1 MDIAFKILSFGI
13 PFAIEA
19 YKKGKEETKF
29 FEILPWEYNK
39 EIKLAEERKKNGDTF
54 NPSYEEYINILKKG
68 YSENKKMK
76 IKWERHFSKSQWT
89 VFAE

>member
-29 FEILPWEYNK
+29 FEILPGEYNK
-39 EIKLAEERKKNGDTF
+39 EIKLAEERKKKWR
-54 NPSYEEYINILKKG
+54 YI
-68 YSENKKMK
+68 
-76 IKWERHFSKSQWT
+76 
-89 VFAE
+89 

>member
-29 FEILPWEYNK
+29 FEILPGEYNK
-39 EIKLAEERKKNGDTF
+39 EIKLAEERKKM
-54 NPSYEEYINILKKG
+54 EIHLIQVMKNILI
-68 YSENKKMK
+68 Y
-76 IKWERHFSKSQWT
+76 
-89 VFAE
+89 